1 MRYVVL
7 RANNSLFTYQLE
19 AIYQFDEYENR
30 YIANL
35 VADRGH
41 NSPTYGNWVYNTV
54 TMGGYGLNAYVA
66 RMYSIEE
73 LLYHLAYVG
82 PVSLSM
88 KGQMTSNL
96 KDYYTMINKFTIINN
111 I

>member
-1 MRYVVL
+1 
-7 RANNSLFTYQLE
+7 
-19 AIYQFDEYENR
+19 
-30 YIANL
+30 
-35 VADRGH
+35 
-41 NSPTYGNWVYNTV
+41 
-54 TMGGYGLNAYVA
+54 MGGYGLNSYVA

-96 KDYYTMINKFTIINN
+96 KDYYTAGHLIVVTGYKYVDGKLIILSNDPNVPDVACEYTEEVIKNTWRN
-111 I
+111 IAYVIEK